1 MYHVSG
7 PVTVTLLRNWILQ
20 SGNMW
25 LVGKA
30 TGSEQGHFQAE
41 RARLCQLG
49 YRPHKNLFVCVLF
62 WTLGDIRPPRA
73 ARGECSPQMGVSSWT
88 PFFVR
93 CGCPTKPLTF
103 EVWGCQGLAMP
114 AYDRSIPCWS
124 GKDPQLWVLLT
135 FLFLPQGRRRD
146 SGEGLQL
153 LHTISSISI

>member
-49 YRPHKNLFVCVLF
+49 YSPHKKPVCLCSFLDAQQCQATSSSEGRVLSTCE
-62 WTLGDIRPPRA
+62 WL
-73 ARGECSPQMGVSSWT
+73 
-88 PFFVR
+88 
-93 CGCPTKPLTF
+93 
-103 EVWGCQGLAMP
+103 
-114 AYDRSIPCWS
+114 
-124 GKDPQLWVLLT
+124 QLH
-135 FLFLPQGRRRD
+135 LFLCTPWLLNQALELLSVGRTWARRWRD
-146 SGEGLQL
+146 GTSSGEGLHL
-153 LHTISSISI
+153 SASDLSIFASR